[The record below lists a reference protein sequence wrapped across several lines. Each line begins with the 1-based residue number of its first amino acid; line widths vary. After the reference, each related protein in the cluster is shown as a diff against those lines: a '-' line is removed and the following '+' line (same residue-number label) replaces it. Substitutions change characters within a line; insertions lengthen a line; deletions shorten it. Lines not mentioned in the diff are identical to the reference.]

1 MFVASMIF
9 GTEFVDGTKSYSIDT
24 TIVVVDKMNRIVVKM
39 IGIVDATDSIVDA
52 VFKLKTYT
60 AYVKLTCCP

>member
-9 GTEFVDGTKSYSIDT
+9 GTEFVDATKSYSIDT
-24 TIVVVDKMNRIVVKM
+24 TIVVVDTMHRIVVKM

-52 VFKLKTYT
+52 VFKLKTYP
-60 AYVKLTCCP
+60 AYVKLTCFS